1 MILLMPILVSAAML
15 GAGQGDRVASGEWGG
30 RGAILTVRDDGGS
43 VELDCAHGSVEVL
56 SLDKDGRFDVA
67 GRLAREHSGP
77 IRRDETDSSAPA
89 RYRGSVE
96 GQTMTLTIV
105 VGDDGSQTLGPF
117 ALTLGS
123 AGRLMKCR

>member
-1 MILLMPILVSAAML
+1 MAAAWSWTALTGRSRCCRSTRMD
-15 GAGQGDRVASGEWGG
+15 GSTWRGG
-30 RGAILTVRDDGGS
+30 RPRGQR
-43 VELDCAHGSVEVL
+43 
-56 SLDKDGRFDVA
+56 GRFDVA

-77 IRRDETDSSAPA
+77 MRRDETDQSAPA

-105 VGDDGSQTLGPF
+105 VGDDASQTLGPF
-117 ALTLGS
+117 ELTLGS